1 VLAHRLAA
9 RGRESVEAVAA
20 RLARQVALDL
30 PPAAIH
36 IDNNGQLSDAVA
48 ALQHALEQREP
59 QGLVKA

>member
-1 VLAHRLAA
+1 
-9 RGRESVEAVAA
+9 VAA